1 MPESTRRDC
10 TRIRFRAVTATETW
24 YHTIELAPG
33 EVTPGHVDLRALP
46 AKLFPDDLR
55 GRRALDAGTF
65 DGFWA
70 FELEKR
76 GAEVVAIDV
85 EKLDDAQWP
94 PFRRE
99 ALRAEADALG
109 LELGAGFRE
118 AAAALDSQVERVICD
133 ILELGPD
140 RVGGPVD
147 LAFCGALLLHLRD
160 PVAALE
166 RLHDTL
172 TPGGSLIVLEPVAVR
187 ETLLHPRRPVA
198 RFEPLSTLFNWWYP
212 NLATLTAWL
221 RAAGFQTVRR
231 RGFHRP
237 PSVPSMRQWY
247 VALEA
252 GR

>member
-1 MPESTRRDC
+1 VS
-10 TRIRFRAVTATETW
+10 ATSTW
-24 YHTIELAPG
+24 YHSIELAPG
-33 EVTPGHVDLRALP
+33 EVTPGQVDLRGLP

-85 EKLDDAQWP
+85 EKIDDAQWP

-99 ALRAEADALG
+99 QLRAEADALG
-109 LELGAGFRE
+109 LELGAGFRT
-118 AAAALDSQVERVICD
+118 AAAALDSKVQRVVCD
-133 ILELGPD
+133 VLDVAPD
-140 RVGGPVD
+140 RIGGPVD

-172 TPGGSLIVLEPVAVR
+172 KPGGSLIVLEPIVVR
-187 ETLLHPRRPVA
+187 ETLLSPRRPIA
-198 RFEPLSTLFNWWYP
+198 RFEPLSTTFNWWRP
-212 NLATLTAWL
+212 NLAAL
-221 RAAGFQTVRR
+221 RAWMRTAGFATVRH
-231 RGFHRP
+231 RGMHRP
-237 PSVPSMRQWY
+237 PSVPHMRHWY
-247 VALEA
+247 VALE
-252 GR
+252 GVR

>member
-1 MPESTRRDC
+1 VSG
-10 TRIRFRAVTATETW
+10 AATPW
-24 YHTIELAPG
+24 YHSIELAPG
-33 EVTPGHVDLRALP
+33 EVTPGQVDLRGLP
-46 AKLFPDDLR
+46 GRLFPDDLR

-85 EKLDDAQWP
+85 EKADDAQWP

-109 LELGAGFRE
+109 LELGAGFRT
-118 AAAALDSQVERVICD
+118 AAAALGSHVERVVCD
-133 ILELGPD
+133 VLDLAPERI
-140 RVGGPVD
+140 GGPVD

-172 TPGGSLIVLEPVAVR
+172 APGGSLTVLEPIAIR
-187 ETLLHPRRPVA
+187 ETLLAPRRPVA
-198 RFEPLSTLFNWWYP
+198 RYEPLATTFNWWRP
-212 NLATLTAWL
+212 NLAALRGWLLTA
-221 RAAGFQTVRR
+221 GFERVER
-231 RGFHRP
+231 RGVFRP
-237 PSVPSMRQWY
+237 PSVPHMRTWY

-252 GR
+252 TR